1 MTGLAS
7 IARPVERPLAARLA
21 AALILAGGPAWAAGD
36 RDPAAA
42 RGGPFAGIEAADG
55 LVIVARPSNP
65 FPEPAWAPLFPGR
78 DDIRALIVVAAHA
91 NDLPPDFFLRLLRQE
106 SGLDPRAVSRAGA
119 QGIAQFMPYT
129 AAERGLRDPFDPS
142 EAIPKSA
149 ALLRE
154 HQARFGNLG
163 LAAAAYNAGPQRV
176 RNWLDGRSALPM
188 ETQNYVRQ
196 ITGRAVEDWAP
207 PGAALLSTASRPMG
221 GTAWAA
227 ALGATATLGTTA
239 ALGSAG
245 AWGTTGRALWGPAWH
260 ATAGPA
266 RPARWA
272 STAPRD
278 RQALRGRAA
287 ATTQGLGHPA
297 RTARSV
303 PEPRSEKG
311 LCATLN
317 AAGAACIV
325 QAVY

>member
-1 MTGLAS
+1 MTGPAR
-7 IARPVERPLAARLA
+7 IALPVKRPLAAV
-21 AALILAGGPAWAAGD
+21 LAGALLPALVLALGPARAASD
-36 RDPAAA
+36 RDP
-42 RGGPFAGIEAADG
+42 AADG
-55 LVIVARPSNP
+55 LVIVARPANP

-227 ALGATATLGTTA
+227 ALGATLSPAASPGPTA
-239 ALGSAG
+239 
-245 AWGTTGRALWGPAWH
+245 AWGTTGNALWRPAWH
-260 ATAGPA
+260 ATASPA

-278 RQALRGRAA
+278 RQALRVRAA
-287 ATTQGLGHPA
+287 ATPPGAGHPVRAA
-297 RTARSV
+297 RPG

-317 AAGAACIV
+317 AAGSACIV

>member
-1 MTGLAS
+1 MTGPARIAPLAT
-7 IARPVERPLAARLA
+7 RPLAAMLA
-21 AALILAGGPAWAAGD
+21 GALLLAPGPGGPARAASD

-42 RGGPFAGIEAADG
+42 RSGPVAGLEAADG
-55 LVIVARPSNP
+55 LVIVARTANP
-65 FPEPAWAPLFPGR
+65 LPEPVWAPLFPGK

-106 SGLDPRAVSRAGA
+106 SGLDPRAVSPAGA

-154 HQARFGNLG
+154 HHARFGNLG

-196 ITGRAVEDWAP
+196 ITGRTVEDWAP

-227 ALGATATLGTTA
+227 ALGATATPSPA
-239 ALGSAG
+239 AVLSPAV
-245 AWGTTGRALWGPAWH
+245 AWGTTGASLWSAAWR
-260 ATAGPA
+260 PA

-272 STAPRD
+272 STAPRALS
-278 RQALRGRAA
+278 ALRVRAMAPA
-287 ATTQGLGHPA
+287 AGHQA
-297 RTARSV
+297 RTMRPA

-317 AAGAACIV
+317 AAGSACIV